1 MVKKLIS
8 RSEFAAKA
16 GVSGAAIS
24 KACKGPLLDA
34 CEGKFIDLGHKSAIA
49 YIESKQKGQTAPALE
64 GIDSL
69 YEEALE
75 ICKKAGKCSQSLLR
89 DKLMIGS
96 DRARKLVALIQ
107 NANIKDLEITAAA
120 PAKREEPKR
129 AHVRGTA
136 AKKQKQIQDDD
147 EELLELLDRNVA
159 QYADMTLREIIKKF
173 GTATRFAEYL
183 RAMKEISIIED
194 REIKLAQM
202 KGELV
207 HRDLVSQLIIEPIDS
222 AHVKLMR
229 DGSKT
234 IAVRMAAMHGSGADI
249 NEMQLVTSELI
260 ASFIKPVKSKVNKIV
275 TELKRGGEA

>member
-8 RSEFAAKA
+8 RSDFAAKA

-24 KACKGPLLDA
+24 RACKGPLLDA
-34 CEGKFIDLGHKSAIA
+34 VEGKFIDLNHKSAIA
-49 YIESKQKGQTAPALE
+49 YLESKKNGKTTPALE

-75 ICKKAGKCSQSLLR
+75 VCREAGRCSQTLLR

-107 NANIKDLEITAAA
+107 NANIQDFEKPAAEKV
-120 PAKREEPKR
+120 KREEKARP
-129 AHVRGTA
+129 HTRGTA
-136 AKKQKQIQDDD
+136 AKKQQAIQEDD
-147 EELLELLDRNVA
+147 EELFELLDRNVA
-159 QYADMTLREIIKKF
+159 QYADMTLRDIVRKF

-183 RAMKEISIIED
+183 RAMKEISMIED
-194 REIKLAQM
+194 REIKIAQT

-260 ASFIKPVKSKVNKIV
+260 ASFIKPVKAKVNKIA
-275 TELKRGGEA
+275 TELKRGAEA

>member
-8 RSEFAAKA
+8 RSDFAAKA
-16 GVSGAAIS
+16 MVSGAAIS

-34 CEGKFIDLGHKSAIA
+34 VEGKFIDLNHKSAIA
-49 YIESKQKGQTAPALE
+49 YLESKKNGKTTPALE

-75 ICKKAGKCSQSLLR
+75 VCREAGRCSQTLLR

-107 NANIKDLEITAAA
+107 NVNIQDFEKPAAEKV
-120 PAKREEPKR
+120 KREEKARP
-129 AHVRGTA
+129 HTRGTA
-136 AKKQKQIQDDD
+136 AKKQQAIQEDD
-147 EELLELLDRNVA
+147 EELFELLDRNVA
-159 QYADMTLREIIKKF
+159 QYADMTLRDIVRKF

-183 RAMKEISIIED
+183 RAMKEISMIED
-194 REIKLAQM
+194 REIKIAQT

-260 ASFIKPVKSKVNKIV
+260 ASFIKPVKAKVNKIA
-275 TELKRGGEA
+275 TELKRGAEA

>member
-8 RSEFAAKA
+8 RSDFAAKA

-34 CEGKFIDLGHKSAIA
+34 VEGKFIDLNHKSAIA
-49 YIESKQKGQTAPALE
+49 YLESKKNGKTTPALE

-75 ICKKAGKCSQSLLR
+75 VCREAGRCSQTLLR

-107 NANIKDLEITAAA
+107 NANIQDFEKPAAEKV
-120 PAKREEPKR
+120 KREEKARPYT
-129 AHVRGTA
+129 RGTA
-136 AKKQKQIQDDD
+136 AKKQREIQDDD
-147 EELLELLDRNVA
+147 EELFELLDRNVA
-159 QYADMTLREIIKKF
+159 QYADMTLRDIVKKF

-183 RAMKEISIIED
+183 RAMKEISMIED
-194 REIKLAQM
+194 REIKIAQT

-260 ASFIKPVKSKVNKIV
+260 ASFIKPVKAKVNKIA
-275 TELKRGGEA
+275 TELKRGAEA

>member
-8 RSEFAAKA
+8 RSDFAAKA

-34 CEGKFIDLGHKSAIA
+34 VEGKFIDLNHKSAIA
-49 YIESKQKGQTAPALE
+49 YLESKKNGKTTPALE

-75 ICKKAGKCSQSLLR
+75 VCREAGRCSQTLLR

-107 NANIKDLEITAAA
+107 NANIQDFEKPAAEKV
-120 PAKREEPKR
+120 KREEKARP
-129 AHVRGTA
+129 HTRGTA
-136 AKKQKQIQDDD
+136 AKKQQAIQEDD
-147 EELLELLDRNVA
+147 EELFELLDRNVA
-159 QYADMTLREIIKKF
+159 QYADMTLRDIVRKF

-183 RAMKEISIIED
+183 RAMKEISMIED
-194 REIKLAQM
+194 REIKIAQT

-260 ASFIKPVKSKVNKIV
+260 ASFIKPVKAKVNKIA
-275 TELKRGGEA
+275 TELKRGAKA

>member
-8 RSEFAAKA
+8 RSDFAAKA

-34 CEGKFIDLGHKSAIA
+34 VEGKFIDLNHKSAIA
-49 YIESKQKGQTAPALE
+49 YLESKKNGKTTPALE

-75 ICKKAGKCSQSLLR
+75 VCREAGRCSQTLLR

-96 DRARKLVALIQ
+96 DRAKKLVALIQ
-107 NANIKDLEITAAA
+107 NANIQDFEKPAAEKV
-120 PAKREEPKR
+120 KREEKARP
-129 AHVRGTA
+129 HTRGTA
-136 AKKQKQIQDDD
+136 AKKQQAIQEDD
-147 EELLELLDRNVA
+147 EELFELLDRNVA
-159 QYADMTLREIIKKF
+159 QYADMTLRDIVKKF

-183 RAMKEISIIED
+183 RAMKEISMIED
-194 REIKLAQM
+194 REIKIAQT

-260 ASFIKPVKSKVNKIV
+260 ASFIKPVKAKVNKIA
-275 TELKRGGEA
+275 TELKRGAEA

>member
-8 RSEFAAKA
+8 RSDFAAKA

-34 CEGKFIDLGHKSAIA
+34 VEGKFIDLNHKSAIA
-49 YIESKQKGQTAPALE
+49 YLESKKNSKTTPALE

-75 ICKKAGKCSQSLLR
+75 VCREAGRCSQTLLR

-107 NANIKDLEITAAA
+107 NANIQDFEKPAAEKV
-120 PAKREEPKR
+120 KREEKARP
-129 AHVRGTA
+129 HTRGTA
-136 AKKQKQIQDDD
+136 AKKQQAIQEDD
-147 EELLELLDRNVA
+147 EELFELLDRNVA
-159 QYADMTLREIIKKF
+159 QYADMTLRDIVRKF

-183 RAMKEISIIED
+183 RAMKEISMIED
-194 REIKLAQM
+194 REIKIAQT

-260 ASFIKPVKSKVNKIV
+260 ASFIKPVKAKVNKIA
-275 TELKRGGEA
+275 TELKRGAEA

>member
-8 RSEFAAKA
+8 RSDFAAKA

-24 KACKGPLLDA
+24 KACKGTLLDA
-34 CEGKFIDLGHKSAIA
+34 VEGKFIDLNHKSAIA
-49 YIESKQKGQTAPALE
+49 YLESKKNGKTTPALE

-75 ICKKAGKCSQSLLR
+75 VCREAGRCSQTLLR

-107 NANIKDLEITAAA
+107 NANIQDFEKPAAEKV
-120 PAKREEPKR
+120 KREEKARP
-129 AHVRGTA
+129 HTRGTA
-136 AKKQKQIQDDD
+136 AKKQQAIQEDD
-147 EELLELLDRNVA
+147 EELFELLDRNVA
-159 QYADMTLREIIKKF
+159 QYADMTLRDIVRKF

-183 RAMKEISIIED
+183 RAMKEISMIED
-194 REIKLAQM
+194 REIKIAQT

-260 ASFIKPVKSKVNKIV
+260 ASFIKPVKAKVNKIA
-275 TELKRGGEA
+275 TELKRGAEA